1 MKLDNN
7 KKRKVQEIVT
17 ESIVALR
24 QSTTTPRTVP
34 ELTQLNRL
42 AEIDTVQSEPPIVCI
57 NCQKDDDPLVKLES
71 LANLKTSSKYANKG
85 TDNRKK
91 VEQLVSLR
99 LQALKDSSTSIDY
112 PELSS
117 QDLSQIQQISESELQ
132 EIVFAKVRKI
142 WSWQTI

>member
-1 MKLDNN
+1 MKLDND

-42 AEIDTVQSEPPIVCI
+42 AEIDTALSEPPIVCL
-57 NCQKDDDPLVKLES
+57 NCQQDDDSLVKLES
-71 LANLKTSSKYANKG
+71 LANLKTSSKYPKKG

-99 LQALKDSSTSIDY
+99 LQALKDSSNSIDY
-112 PELSS
+112 PELSA
-117 QDLSQIQQISESELQ
+117 QDISQIQQISESELQ
-132 EIVFAKVRKI
+132 EIVFAKVRRI
-142 WSWQTI
+142 GC